1 MSQTTDISKWSKEVG
16 YNDLEKVNGAFSTDL
31 LGSCAPNTPSH
42 LMALKRELLTITNG
56 KR

>member
-31 LGSCAPNTPSH
+31 LGSCAPNTPTH